1 MPQELLRSAV
11 AAPGSPRRWF
21 MLPLSIAAHGAI
33 ALVGLVMPLTAAG
46 DLPIPGPPSGIVRFV
61 KITPP
66 PAPVERRSTPA
77 APLDRPRRVAPRV
90 APWEIV
96 AERPEPPPS
105 GPLGPPVEGAL
116 PAGFGVDGALPGV
129 TTASP
134 PPPPPPPVPEPRPV
148 RAGGNIREPKKIV
161 DVAPLY
167 PRMAQDAQIQGVVI
181 LEAIIGIDGR
191 VDRVR
196 VLRSIPFLDDAAV
209 AAVKQWRYT
218 PTLLNG
224 TPVPV
229 LMTITVNFRLH

>member
-1 MPQELLRSAV
+1 
-11 AAPGSPRRWF
+11 

-33 ALVGLVMPLTAAG
+33 AFLVLVMPLTAAG

-66 PAPVERRSTPA
+66 PVPVERRSSPA
-77 APLDRPRRVAPRV
+77 APVERQPRDAPTF
-90 APWEIV
+90 APSEIG

-105 GPLGPPVEGAL
+105 GPPGPAIDGAL
-116 PAGFGVDGALPGV
+116 PEGFGVDGAWGGV
-129 TTASP
+129 TPAPPP
-134 PPPPPPPVPEPRPV
+134 PPPPPPPVAEPRPV

-161 DVAPLY
+161 DVAPVY
-167 PRMAQDAQIQGVVI
+167 PRIAQDAQVQGVVI
-181 LEAIIGIDGR
+181 LEAIIGTDGR

-196 VLRSIPFLDDAAV
+196 VLRSIPLLDEAAV

-224 TPVPV
+224 MPVPV